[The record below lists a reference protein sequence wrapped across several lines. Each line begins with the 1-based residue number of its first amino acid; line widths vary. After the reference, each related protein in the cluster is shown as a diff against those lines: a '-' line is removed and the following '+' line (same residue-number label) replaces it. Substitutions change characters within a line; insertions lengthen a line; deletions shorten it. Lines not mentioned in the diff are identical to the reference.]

1 MGMHVEGM
9 VEGSYEVQGAR
20 NAASAAAEA
29 AAESARLRSHDEPR
43 GPQTQAGRK
52 WKKTQVS

>member
-29 AAESARLRSHDEPR
+29 AAKSAQAAEP
-43 GPQTQAGRK
+43 
-52 WKKTQVS
+52 